1 MRKFRFYKSNLLKI
15 SFGRDDVKGFTSK
28 MPTLFIIKYIITE
41 NTRVSKKRTAH
52 TWRQEMRYIQSGV
65 NLERSSSPHNG
76 SSKSKTNQSD
86 SRLSSG
92 ETSYFELF

>member
-1 MRKFRFYKSNLLKI
+1 MILKLQLSGMFLSLLSTPCQRIHIKDAD
-15 SFGRDDVKGFTSK
+15 S
-28 MPTLFIIKYIITE
+28 IINKYIITE
-41 NTRVSKKRTAH
+41 NTRVSKKKTAH